1 MADLT
6 RRKFLT
12 GAPAVAAV
20 AVVGVAAALV
30 EPTSFPVITSD
41 DNAER
46 MYKYWRA
53 AQTEHIALQPKPP
66 WYFWIDKDGIVYRA
80 EGHPPLNWQPI

>member
-41 DNAER
+41 DNDER

-80 EGHPPLNWQPI
+80 EGDPPLNWQST